1 MGVLDYVREPEPF
14 LRQILER
21 VTGRVVA
28 SFPVKYSVW
37 TPQRLLRYRLIKK
50 CPLYFYSR
58 ARIAG
63 ILESLGASSFEIVP
77 AHRDYVAIID
87 K

>member
-1 MGVLDYVREPEPF
+1 M
-14 LRQILER
+14 
-21 VTGRVVA
+21 
-28 SFPVKYSVW
+28 KYNVW

-58 ARIAG
+58 ARIVG
-63 ILESLGASSFEIVP
+63 ILESLAVSSFEIIP